1 MKLVVE
7 RSALMTALTHANSV
21 VERRSTI
28 PVLANVRLDAD
39 EQNLRLTATD
49 MDLEVVQNVAADV
62 SASGTTTA
70 SAFLLQNICR
80 TLPDGA
86 QVALERDQV
95 SGRLS
100 IHCGPTQFEFACLPP
115 EDFPLMTAT
124 AFSHGFSLPAVE
136 LRRLLDRTH
145 FAALVE
151 GARENLQG
159 VFFHATSG
167 DSSPALRAVA
177 TDGHRLA
184 RVDTEQPE
192 GADGMPGII
201 VPNKTI
207 HVLRSL
213 IDTADEDIDIEVA
226 ERKMSFRSGT
236 IQMTSKL
243 IDGTYPN
250 YEKVIPDDN
259 DRVMKV
265 SKDTFVRATDRMS
278 VITTTDKGRPVKL
291 DISTGRLQV
300 SASNLEGVTGEEE
313 LEVDYEGPPMTIGF
327 NARYI
332 SEMAKNFD
340 GDVMLVVMSR
350 DSSPAIVR
358 DADDNWTLYV
368 LMPLRV

>member
-7 RSALMTALTHANSV
+7 RGALMTALTHANSV

-39 EQNLRLTATD
+39 KQELRLTATD
-49 MDLEVVQNVAADV
+49 MDLEVVQNIAADV
-62 SASGTTTA
+62 SAPGTTTA
-70 SAFLLQNICR
+70 SAALLQNICR

-86 QVALERDQV
+86 QVEFERDQE

-100 IHCGPTQFEFACLPP
+100 IRCGPTQFAFACLPP

-124 AFSHGFSLPAVE
+124 AFSHGFSLPAAE

-167 DSSPALRAVA
+167 DSGPALRVVA

-184 RVDTEQPE
+184 RVDAEQPE

-213 IDTADEDIDIEVA
+213 IDTADGDIDIEVA
-226 ERKMSFRSGT
+226 ERKVSFRSGA

-243 IDGTYPN
+243 IDGTYPD

-259 DRVMKV
+259 DRIMKV
-265 SKDTFVRATDRMS
+265 SRDTFVRATARMS

-291 DISTGRLQV
+291 DISSGRLQV

-313 LEVDYEGPPMTIGF
+313 MEVDYEGPSMTIGF

-340 GDVMLVVMSR
+340 GDLMLIIMSR
-350 DSSPAIVR
+350 GSSPAIVR
-358 DADDNWTLYV
+358 DADDNRTLYV

>member
-7 RSALMTALTHANSV
+7 RSALMTALTHAGSV

-28 PVLANVRLDAD
+28 PVLANVKLDAG

-49 MDLEVVQNVAADV
+49 MDLEVVQNLAADV
-62 SASGTTTA
+62 TTPGTTTA

-80 TLPDGA
+80 TLPDGG

-100 IHCGPTQFEFACLPP
+100 VRCGPTQFEFACLPP
-115 EDFPLMTAT
+115 EDFPLMTAA
-124 AFSHGFSLPAVE
+124 AFSHGFSLSATE

-159 VFFHATSG
+159 VFLHATTG
-167 DSSPALRAVA
+167 DGGDVLRAVA

-184 RVDTEQPE
+184 RVDAEQPE

-226 ERKMSFRSGT
+226 ERQLSFRSGA

-243 IDGTYPN
+243 IDGAYPS

-259 DRVMKV
+259 DRLMKIA
-265 SKDTFVRATDRMS
+265 KETFVRATDRMS

-291 DISTGRLQV
+291 DISTGRLLV

-313 LEVDYEGPPMTIGF
+313 LEVDYEGIPMTIGF
-327 NARYI
+327 NARYL

-340 GDVMLVVMSR
+340 GDVMLVIMSR
-350 DSSPAIVR
+350 DSAPAIIR
-358 DADDNWTLYV
+358 DADDNRTLYV